1 MSAPQHSL
9 NDLFRRGATLAQSGK
24 NAEAEAILRQVVA
37 IAPDNEHAWLYLAGV
52 ASNADDVVAAL
63 QHVQTLNPDNPLLPR
78 AWVWAAETWGI
89 TPPPLAA
96 PKTPARAPE
105 KSLPTPTPVPARRPS
120 KLMGVFAFLGQK
132 FSFGAAV
139 LLSIIYLS
147 FLGLDMARGTSFSSA
162 LVMSFT
168 KTGGYLL
175 RLVRGDLGFTQAGVF
190 TGLPSPV
197 IEVLPDL
204 LTKSF
209 GLLAVS
215 LALAAI
221 VGITLGLLAAYQR
234 RAGWSLSII
243 VLSIIGVSIPSFF
256 AALLLQ
262 LLLIQWTR
270 KMGSP
275 LLPLGG
281 FGWDKHLILPALVL
295 AARPVAQIT
304 RVTFLSIQNILKQDF
319 VRVAHAKGLRGST
332 VLWRHVARNA
342 AIPVLTTIG
351 LSLRFSLSSLPVVE
365 FFFGWT
371 GLGLVL
377 LKAISQK
384 DDNLTVALTLSL
396 GVVFILVNIF
406 LEGMYRLIDPR
417 LRDAVRHTQRGG
429 ARAGLKTLL
438 TDLPVMLADNPLSR
452 WLKQRRAPATTI
464 ANDPIKAVL
473 ARQKRHTDR
482 TADEPDGAK
491 AERRRTLIRGTV
503 GNFPFAVG
511 GILVLILLAVVIIGP
526 MVSPHS
532 PYTTVGLTIT
542 DGKMEVPPFDP
553 GEKYPWGTDVMGR
566 DIMSL
571 VLAGAQQTL
580 MLAALVMLTRVLI
593 GAVLGALA
601 GWFSGTWFDR
611 TVLSLAEII
620 AAFPT
625 LLLAMILILAIGI
638 RQGMQPFII
647 ALGFVG
653 WGEVMQFVRGEVM
666 ALRPKPFI
674 ESAVAVGLRTP
685 GILRNHVLPN
695 LISPLISIASLEMG
709 AVLMLLGELGF
720 IGIFIGGGAF
730 AELQIDMPPYHY
742 SDVPEWGA
750 LLSNVR
756 VYARAYP
763 WTAIYPTLAFFISIL
778 SFNLFGEG
786 VRRLVESVGVGIN
799 RLFNRY
805 TMGFAALAIVAV
817 IWARSNTGSVAFYR
831 QQAEQFSGQNALTY
845 VQALSDPTL
854 DGRALGTDGIKN
866 AADYIA
872 AQFESLGLQPAGEK
886 NTFLYRRKRGFE
898 QLTAVPQFSID
909 DGGAQPVYHQNYTA
923 FPGQNRNLGEATGTV
938 RFITTGPLQAVGF
951 GRGTIPAL
959 KDISHPDDILMVLS
973 PRDAFYMEHVPR
985 AGLLVIADDETVL
998 QQNHTL
1004 SNRDPVNSAF
1014 GTGRKTGQDAP
1025 VLWIDAA
1032 TANRLLAGTEQT
1044 VENLRLYSQRLLDDQ
1059 LVDFATQHTASISV
1073 QGEMVDRFESYHV
1086 LGYLP
1091 GSEGQGLDGEMIMV
1105 LAQYD
1110 APPLDPDGQPRLNA
1124 NDNAS
1129 GVAVML
1135 EIIRTMQ
1142 ESGYQPYRTFMFVAY
1157 SSEGLEGGEV
1167 VSAPPDPQK
1176 LLQAKIGFGNN
1187 FSVKAVVDLRG
1198 LGSGDGNRLAISTG
1212 GSQRLGE
1219 LLEKS
1224 ARQMGVKTVRAD
1236 EPVDFAR
1243 VFAERSARE
1252 SGQEAPQIMLH
1263 WEGWEKTALTPAD
1276 TPDKISADTLQK
1288 SGRALALSLMILGRE
1303 TEY

>member
-1 MSAPQHSL
+1 MP
-9 NDLFRRGATLAQSGK
+9 ATPKRAHKIS
-24 NAEAEAILRQVVA
+24 NIL
-37 IAPDNEHAWLYLAGV
+37 
-52 ASNADDVVAAL
+52 
-63 QHVQTLNPDNPLLPR
+63 
-78 AWVWAAETWGI
+78 
-89 TPPPLAA
+89 
-96 PKTPARAPE
+96 
-105 KSLPTPTPVPARRPS
+105 
-120 KLMGVFAFLGQK
+120 AFLGQK
-132 FSFGAAV
+132 LGFGMAV

-147 FLGLDMARGTSFSSA
+147 FLGLDMARGTSFGSA
-162 LVMSFT
+162 LVVSLT
-168 KTGGYLL
+168 KTGNYLL
-175 RLVRGDLGFTQAGVF
+175 RLGRGDLGFTQAGVF

-197 IEVLPDL
+197 IEVIPDL

-215 LALAAI
+215 LTLAAI

-304 RVTFLSIQNILKQDF
+304 RVTFLSIQTILKQDF

-371 GLGLVL
+371 GMGLVL

-384 DDNLTVALTLSL
+384 DDDLTVALTISL

-406 LEGMYRLIDPR
+406 LEAMYRLIDPR
-417 LRDAVRHTQRGG
+417 LRDAVRHTRRGG

-438 TDLPVMLADNPLSR
+438 ADIPAMLADNPLSR
-452 WLKQRRAPATTI
+452 WLNRRREATLPAD
-464 ANDPIKAVL
+464 DPIKAVL
-473 ARQKRHTDR
+473 AKQKRHIDR
-482 TADEPDGAK
+482 ATDEPDGAA
-491 AERRRTLIRGTV
+491 AERRRTLLRGTV

-511 GILVLILLAVVIIGP
+511 GILVLILLAVVVFGP
-526 MVSPHS
+526 LMSPHS
-532 PYTTVGLTIT
+532 PYTTVGLTIV
-542 DGKMEVPPFDP
+542 DGKMEVPPFVP

-601 GWFSGTWFDR
+601 GWFGGTWFDR

-831 QQAEQFSGQNALTY
+831 QQAEQFSGQNALAT
-845 VQALSDPTL
+845 VQTLTDPAL
-854 DGRALGTDGIKN
+854 DGRALGTDGIKS

-886 NTFLYRRKRGFE
+886 STFLYRRKRGFE
-898 QLTAVPQFSID
+898 QLTAVPQFSVD
-909 DGGAQPVYHQNYTA
+909 DGGAPPVYHQNYTA

-959 KDISHPDDILMVLS
+959 KNISHPDDILMVLS
-973 PRDAFYMEHVPR
+973 PRDAFYMERVPR

-998 QQNHTL
+998 RQNHTL
-1004 SNRDPVNSAF
+1004 SNRDPVDSAF

-1025 VLWIDAA
+1025 VLWIDSA
-1032 TANRLLAGTEQT
+1032 TADRLLAGTGQT

-1059 LVDFATQHTASISV
+1059 LVDFDTGHTAAISV
-1073 QGEMVDRFESYHV
+1073 QGETVDRFESYHV

-1091 GSEGQGLDGEMIMV
+1091 GTEGQGLDGEMIMV

-1110 APPLDPDGQPRLNA
+1110 APPLDPDGQPRPNA

-1135 EIIRTMQ
+1135 EAIRTMQ

-1167 VSAPPDPQK
+1167 VTAPPDPQK
-1176 LLQAKIGFGNN
+1176 LLQAKIGFG
-1187 FSVKAVVDLRG
+1187 SSYTVKAVVDLRG

-1236 EPVDFAR
+1236 EPVDFTQ

-1276 TPDKISADTLQK
+1276 TPDTISAETLQK
-1288 SGRALALSLMILGRE
+1288 SGRALTLSLMILGRE
-1303 TEY
+1303 AEY

>member
-1 MSAPQHSL
+1 MSAHQSSL
-9 NDLFRRGATLAQSGK
+9 HKLFHRGAMLAQAGK
-24 NAEAEAILRQVVA
+24 HAEAETVFRQVVA
-37 IAPDNEHAWLYLAGV
+37 AAPDNEHAWLYLAGV
-52 ASNADDVVAAL
+52 AANAEDAEAAL
-63 QHVQTLNPDNPLLPR
+63 QRVQMLNPNNPLLPQ
-78 AWVWAAETWGI
+78 AWAWAAEKWGFS
-89 TPPPLAA
+89 PPQPIDTGVPSPALPIPTTKTSA
-96 PKTPARAPE
+96 PP
-105 KSLPTPTPVPARRPS
+105 RRPS
-120 KLMGVFAFLGQK
+120 TLLGIFAFLGQK
-132 FSFGAAV
+132 LGFGVAV

-147 FLGLDMARGTSFSSA
+147 FLGLDMARGASFGSA
-162 LVMSFT
+162 LVVSFT
-168 KTGGYLL
+168 KTIGYLA
-175 RLVRGDLGFTQAGVF
+175 RLARGDLGFTQAGVF

-197 IEVLPDL
+197 IEVIPEL
-204 LTKSF
+204 LAKSF

-215 LALAAI
+215 LTLAAI

-234 RAGWSLSII
+234 RTGWSLTII
-243 VLSIIGVSIPSFF
+243 VLSIVGVSIPSFF

-270 KMGSP
+270 KTGSP

-304 RVTFLSIQNILKQDF
+304 RVTFLSIQTILKQDF

-332 VLWRHVARNA
+332 VLWRHVVRNA

-371 GLGLVL
+371 GLGFVL

-406 LEGMYRLIDPR
+406 LEAMYRLIDPR
-417 LRDAVRHTQRGG
+417 LRDAVRHVRHGG
-429 ARAGLKTLL
+429 SRAGLKTMLA
-438 TDLPVMLADNPLSR
+438 DLPTILADNPISR
-452 WLKQRRAPATTI
+452 WLKNRKSTAA
-464 ANDPIKAVL
+464 ADPIKAVL
-473 ARQKRHTDR
+473 AQQKRHTDH
-482 TADEPDGAK
+482 AANEPDGAE
-491 AERRRTLIRGTV
+491 AERRRTLLRGTV

-511 GILVLILLAVVIIGP
+511 GVLVLILLAVVIFGP
-526 MVSPHS
+526 LISPHS

-542 DGKMEVPPFDP
+542 DGKMEVPPFNP
-553 GEKYPWGTDVMGR
+553 GAKYPWGTDVMGR

-580 MLAALVMLTRVLI
+580 MLATLVMLTRVLI

-601 GWFSGTWFDR
+601 GWFAGTWFDR

-695 LISPLISIASLEMG
+695 LVSPLISIASLEMG

-786 VRRLVESVGVGIN
+786 VRRLVENVGVGIN

-831 QQAEQFSGQNALTY
+831 QQAEQFSGQNALAY
-845 VQALSDPTL
+845 VQALSDPAL
-854 DGRALGTDGIKN
+854 DGRALGTDGIKT

-872 AQFESLGLQPAGEK
+872 AQFEALGLQPAGEK
-886 NTFLYRRKRGFE
+886 NTFTFRRKRGFE

-909 DGGAQPVYHQNYTA
+909 DGGSPPVYHQNYTA
-923 FPGQNRNLGEATGTV
+923 YPGQNRNLGEATGTV
-938 RFITTGPLQAVGF
+938 RFITTGPLRAVGF
-951 GRGTIPAL
+951 GRGSIPAL
-959 KDISHPDDILMVLS
+959 KDIAHPDDILMVLS
-973 PRDAFYMEHVPR
+973 PRDAFYMERVPR

-1004 SNRDPVNSAF
+1004 SNRDPVDSAF

-1025 VLWIDAA
+1025 VLWIDTA
-1032 TANRLLAGTEQT
+1032 TANRLLAGTGQT

-1059 LVDFATQHTASISV
+1059 LVDFETPHTATISV
-1073 QGEMVDRFESYHV
+1073 QGELVDRFESYHV

-1091 GSEGQGLDGEMIMV
+1091 GTEGQGLDGEMIMV

-1124 NDNAS
+1124 NNNAS

-1135 EIIRTMQ
+1135 EAIRTMQ

-1198 LGSGDGNRLAISTG
+1198 LGAGDSNRLAISTG

-1236 EPVDFAR
+1236 EPVDFTR

-1276 TPDKISADTLQK
+1276 TPDKISVDTLQK

>member
-1 MSAPQHSL
+1 MAAPQPSL
-9 NDLFRRGATLAQSGK
+9 NELFHRAATLAQAGK
-24 NAEAEAILRQVVA
+24 NAEAEPILRQVVA
-37 IAPDNEHAWLYLAGV
+37 IDPANEHAWLYLAGV
-52 ASNADDVVAAL
+52 ASNADDVVIAL
-63 QHVQTLNPDNPLLPR
+63 KRVQSINPDNPLLPR
-78 AWVWAAETWGI
+78 TWKWVAETWGI
-89 TPPPLAA
+89 TPPPKTPPA
-96 PKTPARAPE
+96 PKTPSPAPQ
-105 KSLPTPTPVPARRPS
+105 KPPAQTPAPARRPS
-120 KLMGVFAFLGQK
+120 KLLGMLAFLGQK
-132 FSFGAAV
+132 LGFGVAV

-147 FLGLDMARGTSFSSA
+147 YLGLDMARGTPFGSA
-162 LVMSFT
+162 LVVSLT
-168 KTGGYLL
+168 KTGDYLA
-175 RLVRGDLGFTQAGVF
+175 RLTRGDLGFTQAGVF

-197 IEVLPDL
+197 IQVIPDL
-204 LTKSF
+204 LAKSF

-215 LALAAI
+215 LTLATI
-221 VGITLGLLAAYQR
+221 IGITLGLLAAYQR
-234 RAGWSLSII
+234 RAGWSLTLI

-304 RVTFLSIQNILKQDF
+304 RVTFLSIQTILKQDF
-319 VRVAHAKGLRGST
+319 VRMAHAKGLRGST

-342 AIPVLTTIG
+342 AIPVLTTTG

-371 GLGLVL
+371 GMGLVL

-384 DDNLTVALTLSL
+384 DDDLTVALTLSL

-406 LEGMYRLIDPR
+406 LEAMYRLIDPR
-417 LRDAVRHTQRGG
+417 LRDAVRHTRRGG
-429 ARAGLKTLL
+429 SRAGLKTMLA
-438 TDLPVMLADNPLSR
+438 DIPAMLADNPLSR
-452 WLKQRRAPATTI
+452 WLKSRKATTP
-464 ANDPIKAVL
+464 ADDPIKAVL
-473 ARQKRHTDR
+473 AQQKRHTDR
-482 TADEPDGAK
+482 AVDEPDGAA
-491 AERRRTLIRGTV
+491 AERRRTLLRGTV

-511 GILVLILLAVVIIGP
+511 GILVLILLAVVVFGP
-526 MVSPHS
+526 LISPHS

-542 DGKMEVPPFDP
+542 DGKMEVPPFVP

-611 TVLSLAEII
+611 AVLSLAEII

-638 RQGMQPFII
+638 RQGVQPFII

-805 TMGFAALAIVAV
+805 TMSFAALAIVAL
-817 IWARSNTGSVAFYR
+817 IWARGNTGSVAFYR
-831 QQAEQFSGQNALTY
+831 QQAEQFSGQNALAT
-845 VQALSDPTL
+845 VQALSAPAL
-854 DGRALGTDGIKN
+854 NGRALGTDGIKS

-872 AQFESLGLQPAGEK
+872 AQFKSLGLQPAGEK

-909 DGGAQPVYHQNYTA
+909 DGGAPPVYHKNYTA
-923 FPGQNRNLGEATGTV
+923 FPGQNRNLGEVTGTV

-951 GRGTIPAL
+951 GRGNIPAL

-973 PRDAFYMEHVPR
+973 PRDAFYMERVPR
-985 AGLLVIADDETVL
+985 AGLLVVADDETAL

-1004 SNRDPVNSAF
+1004 SNRDPIDSAF

-1025 VLWIDAA
+1025 VLWIDTA

-1059 LVDFATQHTASISV
+1059 LVDIDTGHTAGISV
-1073 QGEMVDRFESYHV
+1073 QGDIVDRFESYHV

-1091 GSEGQGLDGEMIMV
+1091 GTEGQRLDGEMIMV

-1110 APPLDPDGQPRLNA
+1110 APPPDPNGLPRLNA

-1135 EIIRTMQ
+1135 EAIRTMQ

-1176 LLQAKIGFGNN
+1176 LLQAKIGFGSN

-1198 LGSGDGNRLAISTG
+1198 LGTGNGDRLAISTG
-1212 GSQRLGE
+1212 GSQRLGQ

-1243 VFAERSARE
+1243 VFAERSVRE
-1252 SGQEAPQIMLH
+1252 SGQTAPQIMLH
-1263 WEGWEKTALTPAD
+1263 WEGWQQTALTPAD
-1276 TPDKISADTLQK
+1276 TPDQISADTLQK